1 MSHVA
6 VPRIREAAE
15 AALIEATWA
24 QWSALTSTAVSA
36 GQRRV
41 WTIVDPEAL
50 VLASVAVGHRERRLE
65 DLAASWAGDAAYL
78 MSLQRMRSLAS
89 RFPEAV
95 GRGLRGFARAAVA
108 GGDRRWSRL
117 ASGQA
122 EGEYV
127 PRVKPLGSL
136 PLMEGPALTL
146 RLRAGF
152 GVNAKADLLSLL
164 LGLAGAP
171 ADLKLIAAATAYSER
186 AVRTAAAE
194 MALAGFIR
202 EIGGRPPSFCAEA
215 KAWAPVLQGRRPGSR
230 GEAPAVPPWRFW
242 GAGFAFLVGVL
253 EWAQRVQEED
263 WSPYVASSRARD
275 LVERHARPLRQARLD
290 VRPSTS
296 ARGAQYLLELEDLVR
311 QVLAWTSEGLPARR

>member
-1 MSHVA
+1 MSDVV

-15 AALIEATWA
+15 SALVDATWA
-24 QWSALTSTAVSA
+24 QWSALTSTAVPG

-50 VLASVAVGHRERRLE
+50 VLASVAVGHRERRLQ

-78 MSLQRMRSLAS
+78 ISLQRMRSLAS

-117 ASGQA
+117 ASGQT

-152 GVNAKADLLSLL
+152 GVNAKADVLSLL

-171 ADLKLIAAATAYSER
+171 ADLKLIAAATAYTER
-186 AVRTAAAE
+186 AARTAAEE
-194 MALAGFIR
+194 MALAGFIQKV
-202 EIGGRPPSFCAEA
+202 EGRPPSFHAQA
-215 KAWAPVLQGRRPGSR
+215 KAWGQVLHGHRPDSR
-230 GEAPAVPPWRFW
+230 GLGPAVPPWRFW
-242 GAGFAFLVGVL
+242 AAGFAFLAGVL
-253 EWAQRVQEED
+253 EWAQRVQGED

-290 VRPSTS
+290 VPRSNS
-296 ARGAQYLLELEDLVR
+296 ARGAEYLLELEDLVR
-311 QVLAWTSEGLPARR
+311 RVQEWTNEGLGA